1 MMKSKE
7 KSGLTRREFLKTT
20 AAGTAALSL
29 GVTPFS
35 KAWSQQPIKVGFVSI
50 FSGRMAMLGETGYN
64 GFILA
69 ADDINAKGGI
79 LGRKIEVIRRDSK
92 GVIEEAVRIARDFI
106 TKDKVD
112 VFFDQSSSREAFAI
126 REVTRDQKFLTF
138 VTASETAE
146 LTGNPKGWSKYSFR
160 TGDQD
165 VQNSVVGGLYA
176 AKIAKANKWTKWGS
190 ISPDYAYG
198 RDFTDAFFTILQMEY
213 PEVKIVGQMWPKL
226 AEPDYTSHITAA
238 LNAKPDAMFSA
249 FWGGDCASFLEQA
262 QMFGFFERV
271 KYFGNGIA
279 DYTVLKALK
288 KVPAG
293 LYTGSRYMRNVPDT
307 KENHEFCDR
316 YEKRFGNLPTHWSQ
330 ECYTG
335 ALFLEAAAKKAGTL
349 EAEAMVRALE
359 GLTIKAPWGNPPKG
373 EVTMRAK
380 DHTPINYAQAW
391 GVTIS
396 DPPYVKDIQYI
407 DWDTILK
414 LEEFVYKKRGWK
426 A

>member
-1 MMKSKE
+1 MNEDDAKRGM
-7 KSGLTRREFLKTT
+7 TRRDFIK
-20 AAGTAALSL
+20 ASAGAAALSIGTL
-29 GVTPFS
+29 APFS
-35 KAWSQQPIKVGFVSI
+35 KVFSEQPIKIGFVSI

-64 GFILA
+64 GFIMAVEEL
-69 ADDINAKGGI
+69 NAKGGL
-79 LGRKIEVIRRDSK
+79 LGRKIEVLRRDSK
-92 GVIEEAVRIARDFI
+92 GAIEEAIRIARDFI

-112 VFFDQSSSREAFAI
+112 LIFDQSSSREAFAI
-126 REVTRDQKFLTF
+126 REVSKDLKMLTF

-146 LTGNPKGWSKYSFR
+146 LTGNPKGWSHYSFR

-165 VQNSVVGGLYA
+165 VHNSVVAGIYA
-176 AKIAKANKWTKWGS
+176 SQIAKAKKWTKWGS

-198 RDFTDAFFTILQMEY
+198 RDFTDAFFTILQMQY

-226 AEPDYTSHITAA
+226 FEPDYTSHITAV

-249 FWGGDCASFLEQA
+249 FWGGDCATFLEQA
-262 QMFGFFERV
+262 QMYGFFDQI

-293 LYTGSRYMRNVPDT
+293 LYTGSRYLRNVPDT
-307 KENHEFCDR
+307 KENHEFCDK
-316 YEKRFGNLPTHWSQ
+316 YQKKFGDLPTHWSQ

-335 ALFLEAAAKKAGTL
+335 VLFMEAAAKKAGTL
-349 EAEAMVRALE
+349 ETEAMIKALE
-359 GLTIKAPWGNPPKG
+359 GLAVKAPWGTPPKG
-373 EVTMRAK
+373 TVTMRAK
-380 DHTPINYAQAW
+380 DHTPIYYSEAW

-396 DPPYVKDIQYI
+396 NPPYVKDIEYI

-414 LEEFVYKKRGWK
+414 YEDLVYKKRGWM
-426 A
+426 

>member
-1 MMKSKE
+1 MNSVKKGM
-7 KSGLTRREFLKTT
+7 TRRDFLRTT
-20 AAGTAALSL
+20 AAGAAGLAAGSL
-29 GVTPFS
+29 APSRRVMAQG
-35 KAWSQQPIKVGFVSI
+35 PIRIGFVSI

-112 VFFDQSSSREAFAI
+112 VLFDQSSSREAFAI
-126 REVTRDQKFLTF
+126 REVTKDQKFLTF

-160 TGDQD
+160 TGDHD
-165 VQNSVVGGLYA
+165 VHNSVVAGIYA
-176 AKIAKANKWTKWGS
+176 ARIAKANKWTKWGS

-198 RDFTDAFFTILQMEY
+198 RDFTDAFFTILHMEY

-238 LNAKPDAMFSA
+238 LNAKPEAMFSA
-249 FWGGDCASFLEQA
+249 FWGGDCATFLEQA
-262 QMFGFFERV
+262 QMFGFFDRV

-293 LYTGSRYMRNVPDT
+293 LYTGSRYLRNVPDT
-307 KENHEFCDR
+307 RENYEFCDR
-316 YEKRFGNLPTHWSQ
+316 YEKRFGSLPTHWSQ

-349 EAEAMVRALE
+349 ETEAMVRALE

-373 EVTMRAK
+373 EVTMRAT
-380 DHTPINYAQAW
+380 DHTPIDYAEAW

-407 DWDTILK
+407 EWDTILK
-414 LEEFVYKKRGWK
+414 LEEVVYKKRGWK
-426 A
+426 S

>member
-1 MMKSKE
+1 MKTGRK
-7 KSGLTRREFLKTT
+7 KSGWTRREFLKAT
-20 AAGTAALSL
+20 AAGTAGLSL
-29 GVTPFS
+29 GVNPFS

-69 ADDINAKGGI
+69 ADDINAKGGL

-126 REVTRDQKFLTF
+126 REVTKDQKMLTF

-160 TGDQD
+160 TGDHD
-165 VQNSVVGGLYA
+165 VHNSVVAGLYA

-198 RDFTDAFFTILQMEY
+198 RDFTDAFFTILQMEF
-213 PEVKIVGQMWPKL
+213 PEVKVVGQMWPKL

-238 LNAKPDAMFSA
+238 LNAKPEAMFSA

-262 QMFGFFERV
+262 QMFGFFDRI

-316 YEKRFGNLPTHWSQ
+316 YEKRFGSLPTHWSQ

-335 ALFLEAAAKKAGTL
+335 VLFMEAAAKKARTL
-349 EAEAMVRALE
+349 ETEAMVRALE

-373 EVTMRAK
+373 EVTMRAS
-380 DHTPINYAQAW
+380 DHTPIDYAEAW
-391 GVTIS
+391 GVTVS

-414 LEEFVYKKRGWK
+414 LEEVVYKKRGWK
-426 A
+426 T